1 MRGAFMNDE
10 FVGSYLEVA
19 QFSFE
24 NIPSKA
30 KKSKQKN
37 SQIQKIEILFFS
49 SKCHS

>member
-1 MRGAFMNDE
+1 MRAFMNDE

-30 KKSKQKN
+30 KKVNKKN
-37 SQIQKIEILFFS
+37 QNSEN
-49 SKCHS
+49 

>member
-1 MRGAFMNDE
+1 MRAFMNDE

-30 KKSKQKN
+30 KKVNKKKSEFRK
-37 SQIQKIEILFFS
+37 SEFIFFP
-49 SKCHS
+49 SKCHK